1 MLKNTADNKQKKM
14 TNESVKYIVFE
25 QNRHKKESTGIA
37 LKRGRKCFRYG
48 KSLSA
53 VDLSFKSQG

>member
-1 MLKNTADNKQKKM
+1 M

-25 QNRHKKESTGIA
+25 QNRQKKESSGIA